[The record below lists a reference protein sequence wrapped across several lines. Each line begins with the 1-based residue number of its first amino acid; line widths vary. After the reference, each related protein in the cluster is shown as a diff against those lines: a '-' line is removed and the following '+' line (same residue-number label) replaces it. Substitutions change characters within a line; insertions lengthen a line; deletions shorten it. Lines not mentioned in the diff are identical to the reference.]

1 MKKYI
6 SLLLVLFLV
15 SGCSFSFNINKNKEQ
30 KEEKKEET
38 SVNTVFYEAAQKIIV
53 NDLLDMVSVGT
64 CGVESGLDFTNSN
77 KLTVNELEDNY
88 KYSMAYYNL
97 YGYGIVNQVSKND
110 LSNSY
115 EKIFGLKPTL
125 PEQFGASHVWLGFG
139 INSNSDYYSVVAGG
153 GGCGGFNSHYLL
165 DSYNLVDNNL
175 YFNVIYYIKG
185 ASFDAN
191 GEFKGV
197 SISNN
202 KVQEKVTFEIEST
215 GEEITDVDIEK
226 VKTNKDKFT
235 QYRFN
240 FKLNDDHYIFD
251 SVEKIN

>member
-15 SGCSFSFNINKNKEQ
+15 SGCSFSFNMKNNEEV

-38 SVNTVFYEAAQKIIV
+38 SVNTEFYEAAQKIIV
-53 NDLLDMVSVGT
+53 NDLLDLVSVGT
-64 CGVESGLDFTNSN
+64 CGVESGLDFSNSN
-77 KLTVNELEDNY
+77 KLTINELEDNY

-97 YGYGIVNQVSKND
+97 YKNGRVESILGED
-110 LSNSY
+110 ILNSY
-115 EKIFGLKPTL
+115 NEIFGLQPTL
-125 PEQFGASHVWLGFG
+125 PDQIAASHVWLGFAK
-139 INSNSDYYSVVAGG
+139 NSDGNYTVNAGG

-165 DSYNLVDNNL
+165 DGYNLVDNNL

-226 VKTNKDKFT
+226 VKANKDKFP

-240 FKLNDDHYIFD
+240 FKLNNDHYIFD